1 LVVVVVVVDAMSQK
15 ENHVCTIQHTF
26 GRAESQKGNISQY
39 VGAANCDIESG
50 EKYRFEIVGRGKIDL
65 DNEPLV
71 FTGRGHNSS
80 NSFTIPYQIIDEGNI
95 KPGHSVSIGV
105 HEIEEEQEEKTDTDG
120 GRYLDI
126 TSVSRDSSASD
137 GMDSRVYSKTAARY
151 LRNHAN
157 DKLEYT
163 NVTTGES
170 VVRKAKADYADNV
183 RVSFPIDVRQAI
195 NITPT
200 DDLKL
205 AIPEEATDA
214 GAVDEP
220 TESISNLKEQ
230 IEEMHDMVSELYDAY
245 TEVKND

>member
-1 LVVVVVVVDAMSQK
+1 MTNTDF
-15 ENHVCTIQHTF
+15 E
-26 GRAESQKGNISQY
+26 KGTLYLIPNTL
-39 VGAANCDIESG
+39 
-50 EKYRFEIVGRGKIDL
+50 GKTPK
-65 DNEPLV
+65 N
-71 FTGRGHNSS
+71 N
-80 NSFTIPYQIIDEGNI
+80 TIPNYVLNIIR
-95 KPGHSVSIGV
+95 
-105 HEIEEEQEEKTDTDG
+105 Q
-120 GRYLDI
+120 LD
-126 TSVSRDSSASD
+126 VF
-137 GMDSRVYSKTAARY
+137 VVENVKTAARY

-220 TESISNLKEQ
+220 TESISELKEQ
-230 IEEMHDMVSELYDAY
+230 IEEMHEMISELYDAY

>member
-1 LVVVVVVVDAMSQK
+1 MVDAMAQD

-39 VGAANCDIESG
+39 VGAANCDIESKK
-50 EKYRFEIVGRGKIDL
+50 KYRFEIVGRGRVDL

-71 FTGRGHNSS
+71 FTGRGHNSN

-95 KPGHSVSIGV
+95 KPGHSVSIRV
-105 HEIEEEQEEKTDTDG
+105 HEVEEEQEEETDADDG
-120 GRYLDI
+120 RHLDI
-126 TSVSRDSSASD
+126 TSVSQDPNASD
-137 GMDSRVYSKTAARY
+137 GIDSRVYSKTVARY
-151 LRNHAN
+151 LRNHEN

-163 NVTTGES
+163 NATTGDS
-170 VVRKAKADYADNV
+170 VIHKAKADYADNV
-183 RVSFPIDVRQAI
+183 RVSFPIDVRRAI
-195 NITPT
+195 NITPS

-220 TESISNLKEQ
+220 TESISDLKEQ
-230 IEEMHDMVSELYDAY
+230 IEEMHEMISELYDAY